1 MIDNSIADDAAAQ
14 DPVRILLVDDHPMM
28 RRGLRDLLAME
39 DDMDP
44 VGEAG
49 DGPDAI
55 RLALELEPD
64 LILLDLNMPGMDGL
78 ETLRGMRDREVDARI
93 IMFTVSDDQTDVLQ
107 ALRQGADGYLLK
119 DMDADDLVEHVRL
132 AARGKLALS
141 PELTMVLAEAIR
153 ERPKTPSQVQAANL
167 TKREKDVLK
176 LISKG
181 LSNKMIARRLDI
193 AEGTVKV
200 HVKRL
205 LNKLGM
211 RSRTE
216 AAVWVVENNIT

>member
-1 MIDNSIADDAAAQ
+1 MTEQ
-14 DPVRILLVDDHPMM
+14 DITRILLVDDHPMM

-39 DDMDP
+39 DDLDP

-49 DGPDAI
+49 SGPEAL
-55 RLALELEPD
+55 RLAQELQPD

-78 ETLRGMRDREVDARI
+78 ETLKRLRDAEVDARI
-93 IMFTVSDDQTDVLQ
+93 IMFTVSDDQSHVLE
-107 ALRQGADGYLLK
+107 ALRNGADGYLLK
-119 DMDADDLVEHVRL
+119 DMDAEQLVAQVRL

-153 ERPKTPSQVQAANL
+153 ERPKTSSQVQASSL
-167 TKREKDVLK
+167 TKREKDVLRW
-176 LISKG
+176 IAKG
-181 LSNKMIARRLDI
+181 QSNKMIARKLDI
-193 AEGTVKV
+193 TEGTVKV

-216 AAVWVVENNIT
+216 AAVWVVENQLL

>member
-49 DGPDAI
+49 NGPDAI

-176 LISKG
+176 LITKG